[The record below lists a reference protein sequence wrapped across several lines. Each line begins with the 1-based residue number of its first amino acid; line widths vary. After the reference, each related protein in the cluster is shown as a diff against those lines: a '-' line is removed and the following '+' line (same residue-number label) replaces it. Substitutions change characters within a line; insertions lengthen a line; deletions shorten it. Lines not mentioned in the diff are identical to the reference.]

1 MIGDLALTPLGR
13 PVSNAG
19 IVPRVLH
26 ALFGALKDQDAV
38 IKVSF
43 MEIYNEEIRDL
54 LVPPSDPKEELKVF
68 SDQTKGAWVRGL
80 EEVGVSTLQDGL
92 RLLVEG
98 TARRQVAQTLM
109 NAQSSCVLFL
119 SLLCFADVAGCADR
133 RSCFFL
139 ADGRI
144 RYSLSGSTTAGAS
157 TRPGPRSS
165 AQDGS
170 TWSIWPGRRV
180 WDGRGR
186 SASGRP
192 RRATL
197 TRVC

>member
-119 SLLCFADVAGCADR
+119 S
-133 RSCFFL
+133 
-139 ADGRI
+139 
-144 RYSLSGSTTAGAS
+144 
-157 TRPGPRSS
+157 
-165 AQDGS
+165 
-170 TWSIWPGRRV
+170 
-180 WDGRGR
+180 
-186 SASGRP
+186 
-192 RRATL
+192 
-197 TRVC
+197 